1 MKTTQIDPR
10 RGWLPRAAL
19 VSVCMVGSFC
29 IPLSAQ
35 AEEARLGSVTFWG
48 AAADGAENT
57 AAAIGPSLLRPP
69 ASWSWETAAPKLDFA
84 TGVEKSFKSGLSLNA
99 GLSTAHAAEDARGDT
114 IDYRDYFLG
123 MRYGAVDTKVWYLDD
138 ATGSA
143 QSTVYYDAGWQQ
155 PVSDKLSMSLR
166 LGQYDQS
173 AYNLPGYETAPSL
186 SLGANTTMGGY
197 GLGLRVIDG
206 GGRLF
211 GGEQDL
217 RLMGSISK
225 PLK

>member
-1 MKTTQIDPR
+1 VLESECRIV
-10 RGWLPRAAL
+10 RGACGGR
-19 VSVCMVGSFC
+19 C
-29 IPLSAQ
+29 
-35 AEEARLGSVTFWG
+35 
-48 AAADGAENT
+48 AD
-57 AAAIGPSLLRPP
+57 
-69 ASWSWETAAPKLDFA
+69 
-84 TGVEKSFKSGLSLNA
+84 
-99 GLSTAHAAEDARGDT
+99 DT
-114 IDYRDYFLG
+114 IDYHDYFLG

-138 ATGSA
+138 LRRCHSLLR
-143 QSTVYYDAGWQQ
+143 AGWRQ
-155 PVSDKLSMSLR
+155 PVNETSMSLR

-173 AYNLPGYETAPSL
+173 MYTLSKRHAPSL

>member
-1 MKTTQIDPR
+1 MKTTQVDPR

-29 IPLSAQ
+29 TPMSAQ

-48 AAADGAENT
+48 AAAEGTEST
-57 AAAIGPSLLRPP
+57 AVAIGPSLLRPP

-84 TGVEKSFKSGLSLNA
+84 TGVERRFKSGLSLNA
-99 GLSTAHAAEDARGDT
+99 GLSAAHAAEDVRGDT

-138 ATGSA
+138 ASGSD
-143 QSTVYYDAGWQQ
+143 QSAVYFDAGWQQ
-155 PVSDKLSMSLR
+155 PINEKTSLSLR

-173 AYNLPGYETAPSL
+173 MYTQVGNDSAPSL
-186 SLGANTTMGGY
+186 SLGASTSLGGY